1 MSHKSKGRSGK
12 KMKKW
17 ILFIV
22 MTVLLLISIRG
33 HADDTDLFIAPVKP
47 NILIIVDNSNSMDE
61 DFYGNAVGSFSPASK
76 SVVGKK
82 ALRTIID
89 SYKNKLNVRLMSYN
103 ISGVSGYYLH
113 NSPYFVSYDPK
124 SYCPNPPPECV
135 QYAQTG
141 DGGAKATCIS
151 ACQAD
156 NPLFDVN
163 YFDEILNN
171 YGIGTE
177 PHTRYS
183 NLVYPHNQKRVNPA
197 DPGKFIYYKH
207 AYPFYSG
214 SNQGTAFCYGTG
226 YSPNEG
232 PPWDSRTC
240 WSSKT
245 GTNDDYSGG
254 YSGSSYGITIVP
266 TDSDYAL
273 GYADFGMRLSWYY
286 VGRTWFASG
295 SPGNGYLHVP
305 VDNLVDKFG
314 NPTAT
319 YTNVW
324 NKLDPKENDEAGY
337 MSCGNNTCSYIVN
350 AGLTPTAG
358 TFQEAIN
365 YFQGVGIYD
374 KKSPITERCQKNFI
388 IYVTDGLPSVN
399 ESGTAG
405 SADSLMPSV
414 LAKIDALRNL
424 LKSVKGKDYN
434 FDIKTYILGVGLSD
448 EAKLKLDDMAVHGG
462 AALYGKAYYADKP
475 DELVTGLE
483 NIFSNIIENSYSYTS
498 PSVPS
503 VRMVD
508 KDVLYISSFIPE
520 EKSPFWMGTLK
531 AFQLNSDG
539 TLPVDGA
546 GNPLNAR
553 IWDAGVNL
561 KGTSPDARKIYTYV
575 GGTMV
580 DFTSANITKGDLG
593 VATDALRDAV
603 INYVRGNVQD
613 TYDLDNDG
621 NKTEQRPWKLGDI
634 FHSNTV
640 IVGSPSPYYK
650 DTGFDGT
657 GGFYDTNKSRT
668 KVVIVGGNDGL
679 LHAFNATTGVEEWAF
694 IPNSLLINLKA
705 MMFTPH
711 TYYVDSTPKVSDV
724 WFYSSPLDQT
734 KGTDEWR
741 TVLVCGLRKGGKHY
755 FALDITDTL
764 NPQYLWEFPHS
775 GDPQISNYADFLN
788 NTLGQSWSEPAIGK
802 VKILNGSNLLER
814 WVAFIG
820 GGYDSTEKP
829 GKDADVGRAFFV
841 VDIKTGEIMKQ
852 FSGLSKMDHCFAAP
866 PTAVDINLDGY
877 IDKVYIG
884 DLGGQM
890 WVFDVSSDTTTN
902 WTGQRLF
909 RAPGAD
915 DEKHMIYYQPAV
927 AFDKYRVPWVFFGT
941 GNREDPNESSN
952 PPERFYAVK
961 DDGLGIYPRTE
972 GELDD
977 VTPDPQNTFN
987 VASKKGWYLQL
998 DKQGKSLEK
1007 VLAKPTLFNQLVY
1020 FTTYK
1025 NKDTDDP
1032 CSGGGVSS
1040 LYTVEYRSGGGALE
1054 VDELSELSGPAGTR
1068 SKEVGIGA
1076 PSTPVI
1082 SVNVKAQGSII
1093 IGTTSGQIY
1102 SQQGFSP
1109 SSGKVL
1115 LYWRE
1120 VIP

>member
-1 MSHKSKGRSGK
+1 
-12 KMKKW
+12 MKKW
-17 ILFIV
+17 ILFIL
-22 MTVLLLISIRG
+22 MTVLLLISTRAY
-33 HADDTDLFIAPVKP
+33 ADDTDLFIAPVKP

-61 DFYGNAVGSFSPASK
+61 DFYGNAVSSFSSESK

-89 SYKNKLNVRLMSYN
+89 SYKNKMRIGLMSYN
-103 ISGVSGYYLH
+103 LSGVSGYYLH
-113 NSPYFVSYDPK
+113 NSPYFVFYDPK
-124 SYCPNPPPECV
+124 SYCPNPPSECV
-135 QYAQTG
+135 EYAQTG
-141 DGGAKATCIS
+141 DAGKKSVCES
-151 ACQAD
+151 ACRGD
-156 NPLFDVN
+156 NPLFDAT
-163 YFDEILNN
+163 YLDEIITN
-171 YGIGTE
+171 YGVGSE
-177 PHTRYS
+177 QRNRYS

-197 DPGKFIYYKH
+197 DPSRFMYFKH

-226 YSPNEG
+226 YGPSDG
-232 PPWDSRTC
+232 PPWDHYTC

-245 GTNDDYSGG
+245 GTTDDYTG
-254 YSGSSYGITIVP
+254 YSGSSFPITLVP

-273 GYADFGMRLSWYY
+273 GYKDFGMRLNWYY

-295 SPGNGYLHVP
+295 SPGNGYLHVE
-305 VDNLVDKFG
+305 VNGLTDKFG
-314 NPTAT
+314 VTTAT

-337 MSCGNNTCSYIVN
+337 MSCGAGDKNTCSYILN

-358 TFQEAIN
+358 TLQEAIN
-365 YFQGVGIYD
+365 YFKGLGIYD

-399 ESGTAG
+399 ESGTTG
-405 SADSLMPSV
+405 TADSLMPSV

-424 LKSVKGKDYN
+424 VKNVKGKDYS
-434 FDIKTYILGVGLSD
+434 FDIKTYVIGVGLSN
-448 EAKLKLDDMAVHGG
+448 EAKLKLDEMAVHGG
-462 AALYGKAYYADKP
+462 ADAGGKAYYADKP
-475 DELVTGLE
+475 DELATGLE
-483 NIFSNIIENSYSYTS
+483 NIFSNIIDHCYSYTS

-520 EKSPFWMGTLK
+520 ETSPFWSGTLK
-531 AFQLNSDG
+531 AYQLNSDG

-546 GNPLNAR
+546 GNPLNSPL
-553 IWDAGVNL
+553 WDAGIDL
-561 KGTSPDARKIYTYV
+561 KGVSPDVRSIRTYAR
-575 GGTMV
+575 GGMR
-580 DFTSANITKGDLG
+580 DFTSANITKEDLG

-613 TYDLDNDG
+613 TYDLDHDE
-621 NKTEQRPWKLGDI
+621 NKTEQRPWKLGDV

-668 KVVIVGGNDGL
+668 KVVIVGANDGL

-694 IPNSLLINLKA
+694 IPNSLLTNLQA
-705 MMFTPH
+705 MMSTH
-711 TYYVDSTPKVSDV
+711 NYYVDSTPKVSDV
-724 WFYSSPLDQT
+724 WLYSTPLDQT
-734 KGTDEWR
+734 KGADEWK

-802 VKILNGSNLLER
+802 LRIRNGSDLLER

-820 GGYDSTEKP
+820 GGYDLKETVGNDATL
-829 GKDADVGRAFFV
+829 GKAFFV

-852 FSGLSKMDHCFAAP
+852 FSGLSNMTSCFAAP

-890 WVFDVSSDTTTN
+890 WVFDVSSDTATN
-902 WTGQRLF
+902 WTGQRLL
-909 RAPGAD
+909 RAPGGPT
-915 DEKHMIYYQPAV
+915 EKHMIYYQPAV
-927 AFDKYRVPWVFFGT
+927 SFDKYRVPWVFFGT
-941 GNREDPNESSN
+941 GNREDPNEFAN

-961 DDGLGIYPRTE
+961 DDSLGNYPRTE
-972 GELDD
+972 GDLDQ

-987 VASKKGWYLQL
+987 VATKKGWYLEL
-998 DKQGKSLEK
+998 DKTMQSLEK
-1007 VLAKPTLFNQLVY
+1007 VLAKPTLFNGIVY
-1020 FTTYK
+1020 FTTYM
-1025 NKDTDDP
+1025 NVDTDDP

-1040 LYTVEYRSGGGALE
+1040 LYAVEYRSGGGALA
-1054 VDELSELSGPAGTR
+1054 VDNLSDLSGTAGDR

-1082 SVNVKAQGSII
+1082 SVSTKAQGSII

-1102 SQQGFSP
+1102 SQQAFSP

-1120 VIP
+1120 VVP

>member
-1 MSHKSKGRSGK
+1 
-12 KMKKW
+12 MKKL
-17 ILFIV
+17 ILFIFI
-22 MTVLLLISIRG
+22 TVSIFMG
-33 HADDTDLFIAPVKP
+33 IGAHADDTDLFIAPVKP

-61 DFYGNAVGSFSPASK
+61 DFYGNAVGSFASTSK

-82 ALRTIID
+82 SLRTIIT
-89 SYKNKLNVRLMSYN
+89 SYKDKMRIGLMSYN
-103 ISGVSGYYLH
+103 LSGVSGYYLH
-113 NSPYFVSYDPK
+113 NAPEFVSYDPK

-135 QYAQTG
+135 TYAQTG
-141 DGGAKATCIS
+141 DGAAKGVCES
-151 ACQAD
+151 ACVKD
-156 NPLFDVN
+156 NPGFNAD
-163 YFDEILNN
+163 YFDEILSN
-171 YGIGTE
+171 YPIGTE

-183 NLVYPHNQKRVNPA
+183 NLVYSHNQKKVNPA
-197 DPGKFIYYKH
+197 DPSRFMYFKH

-226 YSPNEG
+226 YSANESS
-232 PPWDSRTC
+232 PWDSYTC

-245 GTNDDYSGG
+245 GAGDDYTG
-254 YSGSSYGITIVP
+254 YSGSSFGITLVP

-273 GYADFGMRLSWYY
+273 GYADFGKRLNWYY

-295 SPGNGYLHVP
+295 SPGNGYLHVQ
-305 VDNLVDKFG
+305 VGDLVDKFG
-314 NPTAT
+314 ATTAT

-358 TFQEAIN
+358 TLQEAIN
-365 YFQGVGIYD
+365 YFKGLGIYD

-399 ESGTAG
+399 ESGTPG
-405 SADSLMPSV
+405 TADSLTPVV

-424 LKSVKGKDYN
+424 IKNVKGKDYT

-462 AALYGKAYYADKP
+462 ADISGKAYYADNP
-475 DELVTGLE
+475 DQLSTGLE
-483 NIFSNIIENSYSYTS
+483 NIFSNVIDHSYSYTS

-520 EKSPFWMGTLK
+520 ETSPFYMGTLK
-531 AFQLNSDG
+531 AYQLNSDG
-539 TLPVDGA
+539 TLPVDMA
-546 GNPLNAR
+546 GNPLNSPL
-553 IWDAGVNL
+553 WDAGVGL
-561 KGTSPDARKIYTYV
+561 KGASPDARKIFTYAR
-575 GGTMV
+575 GAMR
-580 DFTSANITKGDLG
+580 DFTSANITKEDLG
-593 VATDALRDAV
+593 VATDVLRDAV

-613 TYDLDNDG
+613 TYDLDHDLNT
-621 NKTEQRPWKLGDI
+621 TEQRPWKLGDI

-650 DTGFDGT
+650 DEGFDGT
-657 GGFYDTNKSRT
+657 GGFYESNKNRT
-668 KVVIVGGNDGL
+668 KVVIVGANDGL
-679 LHAFNATTGVEEWAF
+679 LHAFNATTGVEEWDF
-694 IPNSLLINLKA
+694 IPNSLLTSLNA
-705 MMFTPH
+705 MRSAH

-724 WFYSSPLDQT
+724 WFYSNASDQT
-734 KGTDEWR
+734 KGADEWR
-741 TVLVCGLRKGGKHY
+741 TILVCGLRKGGKHY

-764 NPQYLWEFPHS
+764 NPLYLWEFPHA
-775 GDPQISNYADFLN
+775 GDPKISNYADFLN

-802 VKILNGSNLLER
+802 VRIKNGSDILER

-820 GGYDSTEKP
+820 GGYDPTEKV
-829 GKDADVGRAFFV
+829 GKNATVGRAFFV
-841 VDIKTGEIMKQ
+841 VDIKTGEIIKE
-852 FSGLSKMDHCFAAP
+852 FSGLSDMTHCFAAP
-866 PTAVDINLDGY
+866 PTAVDINMDGY

-890 WVFDVSSDTTTN
+890 WVFDVTSNQVTD
-902 WTGQRLF
+902 WTGQVLF
-909 RAPGAD
+909 RAPGSTA
-915 DEKHMIYYQPAV
+915 EKHMIYYQPAV
-927 AFDKYRVPWVFFGT
+927 SFDKNRIPWVYFGT
-941 GNREDPNESSN
+941 GNREDPNEFAN

-961 DDGLGIYPRTE
+961 DDGFGNYPRTE
-972 GELDD
+972 GDLAN
-977 VTPDPQNTFN
+977 VTAAPQNTFD
-987 VASKKGWYLQL
+987 VDPTKKGWYLQL
-998 DKQGKSLEK
+998 DKQAQSLEK
-1007 VLAKPTLFNQLVY
+1007 VLSKPTLFNRLVY

-1032 CSGGGVSS
+1032 CSGAGVSS
-1040 LYTVEYRSGGGALE
+1040 LYTVEYLSGGGALG
-1054 VDELSELSGPAGTR
+1054 VDELIDLSGPAGTR

-1082 SVNVKAQGSII
+1082 SVSTKAQGSVI

-1102 SQQGFSP
+1102 SQQTFSP

-1120 VIP
+1120 VVP